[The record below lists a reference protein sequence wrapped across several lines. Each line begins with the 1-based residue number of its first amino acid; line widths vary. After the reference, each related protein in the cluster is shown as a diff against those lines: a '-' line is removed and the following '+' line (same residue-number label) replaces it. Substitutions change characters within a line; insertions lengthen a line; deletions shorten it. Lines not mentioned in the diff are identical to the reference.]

1 MSGEEMSLEWAL
13 HAVHLRQNSNHAM
26 LIWWPSSMHADY
38 LSKVF
43 WTLLMLCKP
52 GGMQVP
58 EGNE

>member
-1 MSGEEMSLEWAL
+1 MSLEWAL